1 VRLHTLRRPYPV
13 ACKPDLTPA
22 LPREYSSCT
31 QQDVHSV
38 AQSQYD
44 AAIEVEISNLL
55 IGECEKEMI
64 LARLR
69 RGIHPET
76 HEPQATHDVE
86 HQQHKHLAEG
96 YAAVSSNVKRAHEI
110 IQIRQRQRS
119 RDEEEE
125 FERWLHA
132 ERAQKPALLQPR
144 QPVPVVK
151 QSKLRSNYPLMIRI
165 PSRDEYDTVRPKTDE
180 RTFESKPFDENTLY
194 DKSVE
199 LGDFTLRLEDTFGVE
214 KEPKRDNDD
223 DTFEKI
229 YAAITL
235 ESSVE
240 LNAYSSSWSKRVDP
254 PTKPDPETIVEH
266 YQRGRTSIEQGS
278 NSVFRSQ
285 QTTDNT
291 DIVSSRLKTRTESR
305 SCIRSTSRNQRA
317 DSQRNRSASRTHRE
331 HSIQRTPTMQ
341 STVTS
346 PSGNISSPRSHQS
359 PSRGI
364 SRSRRSRSRSTSI
377 APHMIDDQHN
387 ANLFRGAALIREQLL
402 RSMSSADEAMEQA
415 EREDE
420 RLKQLQDDYRATCR
434 ISREAQSSDKNES
447 QIQSKISTPSRS
459 SNARYAASLTSTPN
473 SHDSSTFESES
484 RRLDNIIGMFA
495 SNGSSTGSNELKI
508 DVISPTSSLGL
519 SSPMSQAMSCTNDNA
534 QSPMQNITRSKNTDG
549 RSFFQEGDE
558 DVAISIEMTQTLEQ
572 THGMQ
577 HTMEVDEAL
586 AHAQQAGPF
595 WRSLVGNHVR
605 FPSSWISF
613 LPPTSP
619 PIYSQNF
626 FKWSK
631 WYYVARHRVQGDKR
645 LNSREFGVRSR
656 SSGGRIL
663 MRMVIREVQTQQV
676 CREIAIGCFHPNS
689 KGIRKGDPSPEAE
702 DVREVWM
709 AVRWLMDI
717 DDNEPKIDLR
727 DEGVVDNFLMQ
738 KKKTLDPFTMG
749 STLGHRKAVNNENV
763 RAVSMKY
770 CLTLSLF
777 FDQITDMFLLS
788 TIWYLPCIDRFLAIK
803 HLYQP

>member
-1 VRLHTLRRPYPV
+1 
-13 ACKPDLTPA
+13 
-22 LPREYSSCT
+22 
-31 QQDVHSV
+31 
-38 AQSQYD
+38 
-44 AAIEVEISNLL
+44 
-55 IGECEKEMI
+55 MI

-76 HEPQATHDVE
+76 HEEQSRD
-86 HQQHKHLAEG
+86 KYISEG

-119 RDEEEE
+119 QDEEKE

-132 ERAQKPALLQPR
+132 EKVQKPALLQPR

-151 QSKLRSNYPLMIRI
+151 QSKLQSNHPSMIRI
-165 PSRDEYDTVRPKTDE
+165 PSRDEYDTMRPKTDE

-194 DKSVE
+194 DKSIE
-199 LGDFTLRLEDTFGVE
+199 LGEFTLRLEDTFGVE
-214 KEPKRDNDD
+214 KEPKRNNDD

-229 YAAITL
+229 YAAMEEDNTL
-235 ESSVE
+235 ESSIE
-240 LNAYSSSWSKRVDP
+240 LNAYSS
-254 PTKPDPETIVEH
+254 
-266 YQRGRTSIEQGS
+266 QRGKNSIQHGS
-278 NSVFRSQ
+278 DYVFRSQ
-285 QTTDNT
+285 QTTENT
-291 DIVSSRLKTRTESR
+291 DIVSPTVAMDRRLSSRLKTRTES
-305 SCIRSTSRNQRA
+305 QRT
-317 DSQRNRSASRTHRE
+317 DSQRTRSASRTDRE
-331 HSIQRTPTMQ
+331 HSTQRKPTMQ
-341 STVTS
+341 STVS
-346 PSGNISSPRSHQS
+346 NSCSHRS

-377 APHMIDDQHN
+377 TPQMMDDHHN

-402 RSMSSADEAMEQA
+402 RSMSSADEAMENA

-420 RLKQLQDDYRATCR
+420 RLKQLQDEYRATCR
-434 ISREAQSSDKNES
+434 ISREAQSSEKNEDS
-447 QIQSKISTPSRS
+447 QIQNNISTPSRS
-459 SNARYAASLTSTPN
+459 NDAGYAANLTSTPN
-473 SHDSSTFESES
+473 SHDSFMFESES

-508 DVISPTSSLGL
+508 DVVSPTSSLGL
-519 SSPMSQAMSCTNDNA
+519 NSPMSQAMSCSNDKT
-534 QSPMQNITRSKNTDG
+534 QSSRQHITRSKSTDG
-549 RSFFQEGDE
+549 RSFFQEEDE
-558 DVAISIEMTQTLEQ
+558 DVATPREMTQTLEQ
-572 THGMQ
+572 THLMQ
-577 HTMEVDEAL
+577 HTMEVNEAL
-586 AHAQQAGPF
+586 AHAQQAGSF

-605 FPSSWISF
+605 FPSSWISH

-631 WYYVARHRVQGDKR
+631 WYYVARHRVKGDKR

-663 MRMVIREVQTQQV
+663 MRMVIREVQNQHV

-702 DVREVWM
+702 DVREIWM

-717 DDNEPKIDLR
+717 DDNDPKIDLR
-727 DEGVVDNFLMQ
+727 EDEGVVDNFLMQ
-738 KKKTLDPFTMG
+738 KKKALDPLTTG

-763 RAVSMKY
+763 RAVSRMLMIDL
-770 CLTLSLF
+770 LT
-777 FDQITDMFLLS
+777 FLRS
-788 TIWYLPCIDRFLAIK
+788 ND
-803 HLYQP
+803 

>member
-1 VRLHTLRRPYPV
+1 
-13 ACKPDLTPA
+13 
-22 LPREYSSCT
+22 
-31 QQDVHSV
+31 
-38 AQSQYD
+38 
-44 AAIEVEISNLL
+44 
-55 IGECEKEMI
+55 MI

-76 HEPQATHDVE
+76 HEPQATHGDME
-86 HQQHKHLAEG
+86 HKVLAEG

-110 IQIRQRQRS
+110 IQMRQRQRS
-119 RDEEEE
+119 QDEEEE

-132 ERAQKPALLQPR
+132 EKVQKPALLQPR

-151 QSKLRSNYPLMIRI
+151 QSKLQSNYPSMIRI

-199 LGDFTLRLEDTFGVE
+199 LGEFTLRLEDTFGVE
-214 KEPKRDNDD
+214 KEQKRNNDD

-229 YAAITL
+229 YTAMEEENNTL

-266 YQRGRTSIEQGS
+266 YQRGRKSIQQGS
-278 NSVFRSQ
+278 DSVFRSHQ
-285 QTTDNT
+285 KTDST
-291 DIVSSRLKTRTESR
+291 DIVSPTVAMDRRLSSRLKTRTDSGSR
-305 SCIRSTSRNQRA
+305 IRDTSRNQRA
-317 DSQRNRSASRTHRE
+317 DSRRNRSASRTHRE

-346 PSGNISSPRSHQS
+346 PTGNQSNRS

-377 APHMIDDQHN
+377 ATQMIDDQHN

-434 ISREAQSSDKNES
+434 ISRETTRAQSSEKNES
-447 QIQSKISTPSRS
+447 PIQSKISTPSRS
-459 SNARYAASLTSTPN
+459 SNARNAASLTSTPN
-473 SHDSSTFESES
+473 SHDSSMFESES

-519 SSPMSQAMSCTNDNA
+519 SSPMSQAMSFTNDNA
-534 QSPMQNITRSKNTDG
+534 HSPKQNITRSKNTDG
-549 RSFFQEGDE
+549 RSFFQDGDE
-558 DVAISIEMTQTLEQ
+558 NVATPIEMTQTLEQ
-572 THGMQ
+572 THRMQ

-605 FPSSWISF
+605 FPSNWIGV

-631 WYYVARHRVQGDKR
+631 WYYVARHRVKGDKR

-663 MRMVIREVQTQQV
+663 MRMVIREIQTQQV

-689 KGIRKGDPSPEAE
+689 KGIRKGDPSPDAE

-717 DDNEPKIDLR
+717 DDNEPKLDLR
-727 DEGVVDNFLMQ
+727 DEEGVVDNFLMQ
-738 KKKTLDPFTMG
+738 KKKTLDSMTMG

-763 RAVSMKY
+763 RAVSR
-770 CLTLSLF
+770 
-777 FDQITDMFLLS
+777 MF
-788 TIWYLPCIDRFLAIK
+788 TMTF
-803 HLYQP
+803 